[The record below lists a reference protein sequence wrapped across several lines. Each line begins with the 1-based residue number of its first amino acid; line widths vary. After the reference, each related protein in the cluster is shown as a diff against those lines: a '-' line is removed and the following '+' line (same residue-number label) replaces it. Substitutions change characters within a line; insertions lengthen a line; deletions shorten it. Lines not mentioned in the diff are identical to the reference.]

1 MNAKRY
7 IVTLLFIVLY
17 SILFYQSVLAQLPI
31 EVGDSLRYFKGT
43 EEPPSDWKET
53 TFNDSGWLLG
63 PSGFGYGDG
72 DDNTL
77 LSDMM
82 GNYSSIYVRKS
93 FFINDPA
100 DVTGLLLQM
109 DYDDGFVTYINGLE
123 VARHNV
129 GGNPPPFD
137 TTANGNHEASAGG
150 GVVSTFELNNSIL
163 VSGTNVLSVQ
173 GYNTTIGSS
182 DFSLIPVLSEYFA
195 INTNSFGNGTTT
207 ISPIQDYYEE
217 NDTILITAS
226 PNSGWFFSFWSG
238 DHSSSVNPDTIIVTD
253 NLTIEANFTEV
264 NSVPNPPSGFE
275 VLSVST
281 YSIELSWNDNAFD
294 EDEYEIERS
303 LVESGPYSLYAT
315 VPANSTQYMDPDV
328 EKGTT
333 YCYRISAK
341 NPIGSSAIVGPIC
354 ATTTTVPSFTII
366 GMPDTQRYTDGTG
379 SPDIFMSQSQWIVDN
394 TPNYNIVFVSHF
406 GDCVQN
412 GDNGG
417 DDSEWLIVDTAISI
431 IEDPVTTGMLYGMPY
446 GLTVGNHDQ
455 SPFDDADGTTIF
467 YNQYFGVDRFIGRDY
482 YGGHYGSNNDNHFEL
497 FSAENMDFIVINLE
511 FDLSPDSTVLNWADS
526 VLQTHSDR
534 RAIINSHYII
544 GNGNPANFG
553 YQGQIIYDS
562 LKHNSNLFLM
572 LCGHIAGEGR
582 RMDVYQGDTV
592 YSLLAD
598 YQARANGGN
607 GYLRIMEF
615 FPQTNEISVKTYSP
629 WLDVWET
636 DANSEFVLK
645 YDMQSK
651 NCDIAVSPTSCGDF
665 EVKLRPNTNYT
676 NVITNI
682 QFTLKWP
689 ENTVNLTNFQSDFGV
704 TLQGSVEEDDGYN
717 YAIFASTLSTPINWN
732 PGVEYPIFS
741 FSHDQSGVGYADFEI
756 DTEEWAEDND
766 GEYFFELLG
775 IDNSGIIYGQAS
787 NVYLGRCGQMD
798 LKAFLEGPYDT
809 LSGLMITS
817 LNDDNYLPLSQPYYS
832 LPWSYSGVEN
842 VATIPAYVTDWI
854 FVELH
859 DAPDALSVNQSSVIS
874 QQAAFLLN
882 DGSIV
887 GVDGSSFPE
896 FNNSD
901 LQNLFV
907 ILYHRNHLGILSSV
921 EVIPSTPDLYVYD
934 FTTST
939 SQVYGNRQLQIN
951 SNIYGMV
958 SGDANSDGIVD
969 LLDRIQLWVPFAGSV
984 GYLNG
989 DMNMDGQINN
999 SDKNDLWFNNLFID
1013 AQVPD

>member
-1 MNAKRY
+1 MNAKKY
-7 IVTLLFIVLY
+7 IITVLFIVFY
-17 SILFYQSVLAQLPI
+17 SIFFNESVLAQLPI

-43 EEPPSDWKET
+43 EEPPSDWKEA
-53 TFNDSGWLLG
+53 TFNDSSWLLG

-77 LSDMM
+77 LPDMM

-100 DVTGLLLQM
+100 DVTGLLLKM
-109 DYDDGFVTYINGLE
+109 DYDDGFVTYINGVE
-123 VARHNV
+123 VARENV
-129 GGNPPPFD
+129 GGNPPPYD
-137 TTANGNHEASAGG
+137 TTANSNHEASAGG
-150 GVVSTFELNNSIL
+150 GLISSYELNNSIL
-163 VSGTNVLSVQ
+163 VSGTNVMSVQ

-182 DFSLIPVLSEYFA
+182 DFSLIPTLSEYFEVSSS
-195 INTNSFGNGTTT
+195 TTGNGTMTV
-207 ISPIQDYYEE
+207 SPVKGFYEN
-217 NDTILITAS
+217 NDTIIIKAFA
-226 PNSGWFFSFWSG
+226 NGGWYFGFWSG
-238 DHSSSVNPDTIIVTD
+238 DHSGSINPDTIIVTD

-264 NSVPNPPSGFE
+264 NSIPNPPTGFE

-281 YSIELSWNDNAFD
+281 YSIELSWNDSAFD

-303 LVESGPYSLYAT
+303 LVETGPYTLYAT
-315 VPANSTQYMDPDV
+315 LTANSTYFMDQNV

-341 NPIGSSAIVGPIC
+341 NPIGSSSLVGPVC
-354 ATTTTVPSFTII
+354 ATTTTVPSFAII
-366 GMPDTQRYTDGTG
+366 GLPDTQHYTDGVG
-379 SPDIFMSQSQWIVDN
+379 PPDIFMAQTEWIVEN
-394 TPNYNIVFVSHF
+394 TPNYNIAYVAHF

-417 DDSEWLIVDTAISI
+417 DDSEWQIVDTAMRI
-431 IEDPVTTGMLYGMPY
+431 IEDSITTEMLYGMPY
-446 GLTVGNHDQ
+446 GMAVGNHDQ
-455 SPFDDADGTTIF
+455 SPFGDADGTTIF
-467 YNQYFGVDRFIGRDY
+467 YNQYFGVDRFDGRDY
-482 YGGHYGSNNDNHFEL
+482 YGGNYGSDNDNHFQL
-497 FSAENMDFIVINLE
+497 FSAENLDFIVIDLE
-511 FDLSPDSTVLNWADS
+511 YDLSPDTTVLNWADS
-526 VLQTHSDR
+526 LLQTYSNR

-572 LCGHIAGEGR
+572 LCGHISGEGR
-582 RMDVYQGDTV
+582 RMDVYNGDTV

-598 YQARANGGN
+598 YQSRANGGN

-615 FPQTNEISVKTYSP
+615 FPQANEISVKTYSP

-645 YDMQSK
+645 YDMQRE
-651 NCDIAVSPTSCGDF
+651 NCDIAISPASCGDF
-665 EVKLRPNTNYT
+665 EVKLKPNTDYNST
-676 NVITNI
+676 ITNI
-682 QFTLKWP
+682 QFTIKWP
-689 ENTVNLTNFQSDFGV
+689 ESTVNLANIYSDFGV
-704 TLQGSVEEDDGYN
+704 VMQGSVEEDDGFN
-717 YAIFASTLSTPINWN
+717 YAVFASTLSTPISWN
-732 PGVEYPIFS
+732 AGLEYTVLN
-741 FSHDQSGVGYADFEI
+741 FSHDQSGAGYANFEI
-756 DTEEWAEDND
+756 EMGDWAVENN
-766 GEYFFELLG
+766 GEFFFELLG
-775 IDNSGIIYGQAS
+775 SDNTGINYGNAD
-787 NVYLGRCGQMD
+787 NIYLGRCGQLD
-798 LKAFLEGPYDT
+798 LKAFLQGPYDT
-809 LSGLMITS
+809 LSGLMNTT
-817 LNDDNYLPLSQPYYS
+817 LNDNDYLPLNQPFNN
-832 LPWSYSGVEN
+832 LPWNYNGTESV
-842 VATIPAYVTDWI
+842 VAMPTSVIDWI
-854 FVELH
+854 LIELH
-859 DAPDALSVNQSSVIS
+859 DAIDALSVNQSTIIS
-874 QQAAFLLN
+874 RQAAFLLN
-882 DGSIV
+882 DGSLV
-887 GVDGSSFPE
+887 GLDGSSFPE

-921 EVIPSTPDLYVYD
+921 EVIPSTPDLYVYN
-934 FTTST
+934 FTTSA
-939 SQVYGNRQLQIN
+939 SQVYGNRQLQLG

-969 LLDRIQLWVPFAGSV
+969 LLDRIQLWVPYAGSV